1 MSSLGQLLREAS
13 QVLGVDVDATRSEIQ
28 YAFYRLMCTH
38 HPDKNPD
45 DPLAA
50 GRAALIIEARDVLT
64 GKATRAVLL
73 KDRKLM
79 AEVLNQPVQEADVL
93 TYEQWQKQQF
103 FDADQGSIWP
113 V

>member
-13 QVLGVDVDATRSEIQ
+13 QVLGVDVDASKSEIQ

-50 GRAALIIEARDVLT
+50 GRAALIIEARDVLQGIVT
-64 GKATRAVLL
+64 APVLL

-79 AEVLNQPVQEADVL
+79 AEVLNRPVQEADVL

-103 FDADQGSIWP
+103 FAADQGSIWP